1 VRCVRVFDESRR
13 FSPQFD
19 ESLRTTLEADTVI
32 LAIGQAP
39 DISFLAPEDGI
50 ETTPAGTI
58 KVDPVTMATSAPGVF
73 AAGDGAFPPSL
84 LITVAQQGKIA
95 ARSIDAFLRGRSS
108 EKTLM
113 RVTVEELP
121 TDTYQMTPRYEQ
133 IRRDIPMMPLSR
145 RTGIAEVESGFS
157 VTEAMEQARR
167 CLYCHIHPIYDGGK
181 CVLCNRCVDICPE
194 RCLLFAPAEQ
204 LPDPDH
210 LKETLP
216 GDGPLTAF
224 LYDEEK
230 CIRCGLCAIRC
241 PTRAITM
248 ERFEFD
254 EIFGSP

>member
-1 VRCVRVFDESRR
+1 M
-13 FSPQFD
+13 
-19 ESLRTTLEADTVI
+19 

-39 DISFLAPEDGI
+39 DISFLTPEDRI

-73 AAGDGAFPPSL
+73 ACGDGAFPPSL
-84 LITVAQQGKIA
+84 LITVAQQGKVA
-95 ARSIDAFLRGRSS
+95 ARSIDAYLRGRPM

-133 IRRDIPMMPLSR
+133 IRRDIPITPLSR
-145 RTGIAEVESGFS
+145 RSGIAEVEPGFS
-157 VTEAMEQARR
+157 AAEARAQAQR
-167 CLYCHIHPIYDGGK
+167 CLYCHVHPIYDGAK

-194 RCLLFAPAEQ
+194 HCLRFSPADQ
-204 LPDPDH
+204 LAGADG
-210 LKETLP
+210 LAEAMP

-241 PTRAITM
+241 PTSAITM
-248 ERFEFD
+248 ERFEF
-254 EIFGSP
+254 EETFGDA